1 MDVPPTIP
9 TSFVPR
15 PASLTARRFHSDL
28 TGTFALISYGAL
40 GILLVLALGTFFYG
54 RILGGAQES
63 RNAALAK
70 AEKAID
76 VATVESFVELRDRLT
91 LGARLLDNHVALSG
105 FFTLIEK
112 IMPTSVRFASLHLV
126 LDDARRVRL
135 EGSGTARS
143 FNALAAVSIA
153 FATDGR
159 IKDAIFSDIA
169 VNRTGTVSF
178 ALSAVLDPKVV
189 NFSP

>member
-1 MDVPPTIP
+1 MDVPPSIP

-15 PASLTARRFHSDL
+15 SASIAAHRFRSDL
-28 TGTFALISYGAL
+28 TGTFALVSYSVLGAVVL
-40 GILLVLALGTFFYG
+40 LALGTFFYG
-54 RILGGAQES
+54 RILDGAQEA

-91 LGARLLDNHVALSG
+91 LGARLLDGHIALSG
-105 FFTLIEK
+105 FFKLIEK
-112 IMPTSVRFASLHLV
+112 IMPTSIRFSSLHLV
-126 LDDARRVRL
+126 LDEARRVRL

-143 FNALAAVSIA
+143 FNALAAVSTA
-153 FATDGR
+153 LAADGR

-169 VNRTGTVSF
+169 VNRSGTVSF

-189 NFSP
+189 AFSP